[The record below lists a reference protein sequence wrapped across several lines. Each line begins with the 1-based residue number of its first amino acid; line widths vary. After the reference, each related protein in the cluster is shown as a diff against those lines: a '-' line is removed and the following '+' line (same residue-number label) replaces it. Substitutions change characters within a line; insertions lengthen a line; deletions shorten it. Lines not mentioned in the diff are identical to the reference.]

1 MGTAKRERQ
10 KANRQARLEQLA
22 KEARHD
28 KTKKRGLTIGVVV
41 IGGLV
46 LLFGLARLFGGD
58 DDTAVVATTTPVD
71 PFATA
76 APTDTADLPTDTAD
90 LPTTTADLPTTTL
103 GFAYG
108 DTPCPEA
115 DGSSA
120 LPESFDGVP
129 AECIDPTKT
138 YTAEVTTNKGSFT
151 IELNTDG
158 APGNVNNFVTLARYG
173 YYEAADCHRIITDFV
188 VQCGRTDD
196 DETAP
201 GYTVVDELSGSD
213 TYAEGVVAMANTG
226 SPNSASG
233 QWFIITGDRGAAL
246 PKQYTVLGTV
256 TKGLSTTVQA
266 LENLADP
273 TAENGVPPL
282 APVTIT
288 SITITES

>member
-46 LLFGLARLFGGD
+46 LLFGLARLFGGKD
-58 DDTAVVATTTPVD
+58 ETAAVTTTTSVD

-76 APTDTADLPTDTAD
+76 PPTDTADLPTDTAD
-90 LPTTTADLPTTTL
+90 LPTTTLV
-103 GFAYG
+103 FAYG

-151 IELNTDG
+151 IELNTDS

-173 YYEAADCHRIITDFV
+173 YYEGADCHRIITDFV

-196 DETAP
+196 EETAP
-201 GYTVVDELSGSD
+201 GYTVVDELSSSD

-226 SPNSASG
+226 SPNSGSG

-288 SITITES
+288 SVTITES